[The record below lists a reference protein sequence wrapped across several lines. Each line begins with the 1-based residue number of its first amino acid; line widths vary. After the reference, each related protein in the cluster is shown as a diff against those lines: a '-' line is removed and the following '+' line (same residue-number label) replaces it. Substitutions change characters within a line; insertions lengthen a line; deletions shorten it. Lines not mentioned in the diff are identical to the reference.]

1 MTSKFVSRAGILS
14 VIVLAV
20 VSLAPAPAEAGGP
33 GCWGGPWGGPWG
45 WGGGWGP
52 RYCSPAAFWTG
63 FGLTTGA
70 MVLGAASAYYP
81 PPATVYYAPSPVYSP
96 VVYQS
101 APTVVYQ
108 QPAPQIVYQQA
119 APQVVYQ
126 QAPQQQVVLQQPPA
140 QAQQPVQTVQAQP
153 VQQQLVAQA
162 PAQQEQA
169 PAVQQV
175 SNVDPFKITGQYDV
189 YLPNGNGTFTMVR
202 LSKTPT
208 GYLGPQGEYY
218 PDHPTTEQ
226 LNARYLKK

>member
-1 MTSKFVSRAGILS
+1 MISRIGVRAGVLS
-14 VIVLAV
+14 AVLFAIMA
-20 VSLAPAPAEAGGP
+20 LTPASAEAGCP
-33 GCWGGPWGGPWG
+33 GYWGGG
-45 WGGGWGP
+45 WGGWGWGP
-52 RYCSPAAFWTG
+52 RYCGPAAFWTG

-96 VVYQS
+96 VVYQT

-126 QAPQQQVVLQQPPA
+126 QAPQQQVVYQQPPQA
-140 QAQQPVQTVQAQP
+140 QAVQAQP
-153 VQQQLVAQA
+153 VQQQVVAQA

-169 PAVQQV
+169 PAAQQV

-189 YLPNGNGTFTMVR
+189 YLPNGNGTFTLVR

-218 PDHPTTEQ
+218 PDHPTTDQ
-226 LNARYLKK
+226 LKDRYLKK